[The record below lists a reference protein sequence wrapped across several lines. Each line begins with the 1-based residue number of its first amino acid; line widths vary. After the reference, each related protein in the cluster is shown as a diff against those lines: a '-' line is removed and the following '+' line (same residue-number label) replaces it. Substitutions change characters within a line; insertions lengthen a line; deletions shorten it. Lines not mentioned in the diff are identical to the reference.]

1 MHPSSEIIPM
11 SNSDQWL
18 PHFISKKSLNLFIDV
33 LNIFNTHKSLRE
45 KSAWDIIIF
54 LEESIIWEQEA

>member
-1 MHPSSEIIPM
+1 M